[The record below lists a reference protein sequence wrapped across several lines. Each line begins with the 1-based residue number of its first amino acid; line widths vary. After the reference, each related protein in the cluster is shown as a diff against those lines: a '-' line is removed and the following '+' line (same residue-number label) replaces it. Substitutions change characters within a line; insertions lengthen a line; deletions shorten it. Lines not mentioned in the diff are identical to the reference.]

1 MDFEQFAESHYEGCK
16 SQAINE
22 FLESQMTVKQYA
34 NHMGY
39 SDVTPFE
46 VIRQVTPKTIEIRR
60 MDAVQD
66 MSVKPT
72 FHIGGFS
79 AHSDNAQKWIITS
92 NEEYGIF
99 RIRLH
104 ADGRWFDKH
113 GHRYQLSDTPRKF
126 YDYNF

>member
-1 MDFEQFAESHYEGCK
+1 MK
-16 SQAINE
+16 
-22 FLESQMTVKQYA
+22 YA
-34 NHMGY
+34 NHIGY
-39 SDVTPFE
+39 TDVNPFE
-46 VIRQVTPKTIEIRR
+46 VIRQVTPKTIEIRK

-72 FHIGGFS
+72 FNIGGFS

-104 ADGRWFDKH
+104 ADGRWFDKY
-113 GHRYQLSDTPRKF
+113 GHRYQLSDAPRKF